1 MATAMDGRRA
11 SGCRT
16 NVVINGL
23 ERQSISDVQPSE
35 IGAMEFYRSGTIA
48 PWLYDRGC
56 GAIVIWTKR

>member
-16 NVVINGL
+16 SVVINGL
-23 ERQSISDVQPSE
+23 ERQSISDVQHSE
-35 IGAMEFYRSGTIA
+35 IGAMGFYRSGTIA